1 MKKFLIECEANERQC
16 ADGKKCIQKYW
27 ICDGEKDCDDGSD
40 ETDSFCSK
48 FLFTIKW
55 VDF

>member
-1 MKKFLIECEANERQC
+1 LKKFLIECEANERQC

-40 ETDSFCSK
+40 EKDSFCSK
-48 FLFTIKW
+48 FLFKIKS
-55 VDF
+55 VDI